1 MDWLLDEDE
10 PLIEAFNSTPWKVA
24 IVDDDPE
31 IHKIT
36 KLTLRDFEFEDRHL
50 RFLHAYSGQEAMTLF
65 NEHSDIAIVLLDVVM
80 ESDQAGLEVIRFIR
94 EELNN
99 HYTRVILRTGQ
110 SGGTLENEIIREFDI
125 DGFRAKT
132 DLTKQNL
139 SQLFYTNLRSYRDIN
154 NLQRYRKGLK
164 AVIESMSN
172 LAKIDQVKDFAGALM
187 QQLSTVLNSAE
198 TEFIMQDSE
207 AFTLAKHKANRW
219 HIMVNEEQ
227 TELLAH
233 GERSDN
239 NQDFVEIAERALAQK
254 KSLFEPPLYAHY
266 YQSSKN
272 LESVFILRNSQLLSD
287 FNQHLLQLFSQNAV
301 VMLEHLFDRQTTN

>member
-1 MDWLLDEDE
+1 MDWLFDDGE
-10 PLIEAFNSTPWKVA
+10 PLVEAFNTTPWKVA
-24 IVDDDPE
+24 IVDDDLE
-31 IHKIT
+31 VHKIT

-50 RFLHAYSGQEAMTLF
+50 KFLPAFSGQEAMELF
-65 NEHSDIAIVLLDVVM
+65 SQHNDIAIVLLDVVM
-80 ESDQAGLEVIRFIR
+80 ENEKSGLEVIRFIR

-99 HYTRVILRTGQ
+99 HYTRIILRTGQ
-110 SGGTLENEIIREFDI
+110 AGSTLEDEIIREFDI
-125 DGFRAKT
+125 DGYRSKT
-132 DLTKQNL
+132 DLTKQSLN
-139 SQLFYTNLRSYRDIN
+139 QLFYTNLRSYRDVN

-164 AVIESMSN
+164 AVIESMST
-172 LAKIDQVKDFAGALM
+172 LAKIDQVNDFAGALM

-239 NQDFVEIAERALAQK
+239 NRDFVEIAERALAEK

-266 YQSSKN
+266 YHSNKN

-301 VMLEHLFDRQTTN
+301 IMLEHLFDRQEPD